1 MNQLAVQEPMD
12 LVQAKAP
19 YVVFLAVTLAHEARI
34 DYVKDRIHF
43 DKKFFVQRATR
54 GGGLVL

>member
-1 MNQLAVQEPMD
+1 MD